1 MRNLWKFVPLV
12 VLVAATWDCGGEP
25 GHRGTPSD
33 PNQQQGNPNA
43 QPENS
48 IVKGKVGDQPS
59 GDKTGK
65 DLTLSNSAEHRIRL
79 PAKGDA

>member
-65 DLTLSNSAEHRIRL
+65 DAHTLEQRGAPDT
-79 PAKGDA
+79 PAGKK